1 MSTLY
6 QAWQYYP
13 VSSSHDEYDPDILRN
28 LCLRD
33 VQKHSPGP
41 NQVLIRIKAA
51 ALNFRDLLLIA
62 GSPKY
67 PTPTTPGL
75 SMGSDGAG
83 FVEAAGPGSRWSVG
97 DEVIFRLSGSW
108 KEGDIETFDGTNLGS
123 GNTPGTLQQYRLFD
137 DHWLVRKPQHLYW
150 EQAAAIPGSGG
161 TAVNALFHTGVA
173 DGLDLTGKTVLTQ
186 GTGGTSC
193 FVVQIAAAARAR
205 VISTTGSEEKIEFL
219 KRIGAQD
226 VINYKTYPQWED
238 EVLKLT
244 NNRGVDLVVDVAGAE
259 SIEQSIKASR
269 FGGTIAMVGFMTPSK
284 ETDLIFPII
293 FGAKHRKSQNTPLIV
308 LELTRVVHGLVASS
322 GEMNLQLVEV
332 MERFNI
338 KPVISHVF
346 EWTDVHKGLGLL
358 MKQATVGKIIIKV

>member
-6 QAWQYYP
+6 QAWQYHP
-13 VSSSHDEYDPDILRN
+13 VSSSHDEFDPDILRN

-33 VQKHSPGP
+33 VQKGCPGP
-41 NQVLIRIKAA
+41 KQVLIRIKAA

-67 PTPTTPGL
+67 PTPTATGL
-75 SMGSDGAG
+75 SIGSDGAG
-83 FVEAAGPGSRWSVG
+83 FVEAAGPGSRWSVR
-97 DEVIFRLSGSW
+97 DE
-108 KEGDIETFDGTNLGS
+108 EGEVEAFDGTALGS
-123 GNTPGTLQQYRLFD
+123 GNTSGTLQQYRLFD
-137 DHWLVRKPQHLYW
+137 DHWLVKKPQHLSW
-150 EQAAAIPGSGG
+150 EQAATIPGCGG

-193 FVVQIAAAARAR
+193 FVVQIAAATGAR

-226 VINYKTYPQWED
+226 VINYKTHPQWED

-244 NNRGVDLVVDVAGAE
+244 DNRGVDLVVDVAGAE

-284 ETDLIFPII
+284 QTNLIIPII
-293 FGAKHRKSQNTPLIV
+293 FGAKHSKSQNAPLLSA
-308 LELTRVVHGLVASS
+308 LELT
-322 GEMNLQLVEV
+322 
-332 MERFNI
+332 
-338 KPVISHVF
+338 
-346 EWTDVHKGLGLL
+346 
-358 MKQATVGKIIIKV
+358 